1 MRCAACL
8 KSEVPCS
15 GMLKVPKVQDCMW
28 IWCFTFFLGCTK
40 HSHKAPFST
49 LMVVSG
55 WFAWQ
60 VSITDGISRKVALDL
75 RSFYSREWYQWVVP
89 LKHWTTHCL
98 RCFSAAGIANGARSW
113 IVECIE
119 CMFFLRHIEA
129 CPLLFWKVWPQHDGH
144 VKARRTA
151 MLYIIH
157 TLNIMYYILHIMYY
171 ALYIIYILYSIL

>member
-1 MRCAACL
+1 MDRSPEWYTASQHCLTAFLCFDARSMRCAACL

-119 CMFFLRHIEA
+119 CMFFFASHWSLSA
-129 CPLLFWKVWPQHDGH
+129 AFLKSVTTTWWTCQ
-144 VKARRTA
+144 
-151 MLYIIH
+151 
-157 TLNIMYYILHIMYY
+157 
-171 ALYIIYILYSIL
+171 S